1 MLGQKDKQ
9 SCMHAFLQAVTAVKF
24 PRKYSRQRDVTIITS
39 THVVSIII
47 RESSNGLAK
56 EPTPTQD
63 KVKPAE
69 ENVKRLRK
77 EGAPKEIVSSAL

>member
-1 MLGQKDKQ
+1 MGE
-9 SCMHAFLQAVTAVKF
+9 
-24 PRKYSRQRDVTIITS
+24 P
-39 THVVSIII
+39 
-47 RESSNGLAK
+47 LAKEPSK

-69 ENVKRLRK
+69 DNVKRLRK